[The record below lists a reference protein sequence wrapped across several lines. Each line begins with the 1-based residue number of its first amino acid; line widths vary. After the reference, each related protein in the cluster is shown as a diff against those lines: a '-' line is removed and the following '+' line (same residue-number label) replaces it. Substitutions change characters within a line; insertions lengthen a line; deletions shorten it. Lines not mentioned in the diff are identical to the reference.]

1 MYIYIMI
8 NIYIYININD
18 FFKYLINAIVYTNII
33 YTFCRSDSNSWCFYI
48 KKSISI
54 LKCMSRFMYNVL
66 HGASLSGVPLLCR
79 CLGHPKKGD
88 FDEWRGAQG
97 GVTLS
102 HCSWLDDLELRSLQM
117 MKRCLK
123 SQPLKTQKARLFL
136 GAVAEKT
143 QKARLCLGVEERSRC
158 LYLIHWY
165 HFNPFYTHPIPTPT
179 FSGYQLRPCRRWKSP
194 ARSKF
199 MSKGLIWVFF
209 FFRGGQGPILR

>member
-1 MYIYIMI
+1 
-8 NIYIYININD
+8 
-18 FFKYLINAIVYTNII
+18 
-33 YTFCRSDSNSWCFYI
+33 
-48 KKSISI
+48 
-54 LKCMSRFMYNVL
+54 MYNVL

-209 FFRGGQGPILR
+209 FPGGTGSYTKIKTWDTHDHGWLTWLAGLKNLPRFMVAPTTEVFRVLDLESAFKMRQ